1 MKYLPVILIII
12 ISAACVKTQTE
23 LPFNYNEEDFD
34 IALKGGSP
42 VILEIGASWCR
53 ACIEQQPIIEEL
65 KKEHEN
71 VKFFL
76 ANYDTEKELVK
87 RYGVRGVPYFI
98 FFDSGGREVM
108 RITGF
113 QEKDT
118 LEKFVFRMLYKNYT
132 INGTYSTFGALKEPK
147 IHLDKDAVVV
157 ETEAV
162 DNFTVWGEGAE
173 VLINNMTLRIIN
185 ISPDI
190 YGIRDFETMN
200 ITAGTP
206 IRVEAKLPANITAY
220 EALNVELKMGIWD
233 EGCCGN
239 YREVILG
246 AALAEEPAQ

>member
-12 ISAACVKTQTE
+12 ISAACVKTQAE
-23 LPFNYNEEDFD
+23 LPFNYNEKDFS
-34 IALKGGSP
+34 IALEGDSP
-42 VILEIGASWCR
+42 VVLEIGASWCK
-53 ACIEQQPIIEEL
+53 ACIEQQPIVEEL

-71 VKFFL
+71 IKFFL
-76 ANYDTEKELVK
+76 ANYDTEKELVE

-113 QEKDT
+113 QEKDA
-118 LEKFVFRMLYKNYT
+118 LEKFILRMLYKNYT
-132 INGTYSTFGALKEPK
+132 INGSYTTFEALKEPN
-147 IHLDKDAVVV
+147 IRLDKDTVVI

-173 VLINNMTLRIIN
+173 VLVNNMTMEIIS

-190 YGIRDFETMN
+190 YAIRDFETMN

-206 IRVEAKLPANITAY
+206 IKVEAEVPTNITSY
-220 EALNVELKMGIWD
+220 GALNVELKLGIWD

-246 AALAEEPAQ
+246 AALAEKPAQ